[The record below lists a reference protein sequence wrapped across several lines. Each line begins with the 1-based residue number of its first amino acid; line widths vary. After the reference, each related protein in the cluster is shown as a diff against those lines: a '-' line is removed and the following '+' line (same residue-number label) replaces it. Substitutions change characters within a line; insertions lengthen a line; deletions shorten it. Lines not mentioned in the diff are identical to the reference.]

1 MNNGCHPDFCSRKS
15 TVAQYHVEFARV
27 GMNDTSRPDGPDANL
42 PIDTE
47 EATRLEAL
55 RALSLLGT
63 PPSAGFDRIVET
75 ARDLFGAAAA
85 YVSLI
90 EGEREWRKALVGDVA
105 REARRCDGFCRH
117 TIRSDAVLVVE
128 DALDDPRF
136 ASLPIVREGYRFYAG
151 APLVVD
157 GARLGALAVL
167 DRAPRGLGATDRTLL
182 VELAKA
188 VVDEI
193 ERGRGRDAS
202 TLQPSRFTPE
212 RRFQALAAVNACVV
226 WRAAASGEITEAALS
241 GPFAARATADL
252 LGLAWLDLVHPADRR
267 RLFRRGLGARRRGA
281 SFEETLRLS
290 DGEGRWRWTQLRV
303 VPLVREDGTL
313 AEWIGKCM
321 DVHERMLAEDAG
333 RREAER
339 LRLALAAG
347 RMSTWE
353 YDPET
358 RAIVRDAASEAILGV
373 PRDDLEA
380 ALERIHP
387 EDRPFLDAAYAPGG
401 PCCIDAVRY
410 RHPDGRWM
418 WLSTRAQEM
427 RDADGRR
434 RVVGV
439 TFDITER
446 KEAEERAW
454 RAANRD
460 SLTGL
465 ENRAAFQRSLAR
477 ALSCARA
484 TAGRVSILL
493 VDVDDFKD
501 VNDAAGHDAG
511 DALLREVAARLAR
524 VTGSGPHLARLGG
537 DEFAV
542 LIEGHAE
549 VGESLGLAQAIE
561 AGFRAPF
568 MHGGR
573 SLACRASIGVACFP
587 DHADDAQELMMSA
600 DLALFSAKEQGRGRA
615 AVYRPALRAAV
626 EARVALVG
634 EIRAALGGDAIEPHY
649 QPKIDLATGA
659 VTGFEALARWRH
671 PVRGLITPGAFA
683 DAFENAEIA
692 LAIGERMARAVSADL
707 AAWLGQGFDPGTVAI
722 NLSAAEFGRA
732 DLPDVLFAALD
743 EAGVPRWRLG
753 VEVTETV
760 FLGKRAEAVAA
771 TLARFARAGMRIA
784 LDDFG
789 TGYASLTHL
798 KQFPVDDIK
807 IDRSFVRD
815 LERDPGDAAIVAA
828 VIGLGR
834 AFGLRVVAEGV
845 ETGGQEERLRGMGCD
860 EGQGFRFGKPMPAS
874 RVPMFLREHGA
885 ASASAGAGR
894 VLAVG

>member
-1 MNNGCHPDFCSRKS
+1 
-15 TVAQYHVEFARV
+15 
-27 GMNDTSRPDGPDANL
+27 MNDTSRPAGPDANL
-42 PIDTE
+42 LVDTE
-47 EATRLEAL
+47 EAKRLEAL
-55 RALSLLGT
+55 RALSLMDT
-63 PPSAGFDRIVET
+63 PAAAGLDRIVET

-85 YVSLI
+85 FVSLV

-105 REARRCDGFCRH
+105 RETRRCDGFCRH

-167 DRAPRGLGATDRTLL
+167 DHAPRDFDATERALL
-182 VELAKA
+182 TELANAA
-188 VVDEI
+188 VGEI

-202 TLQPSRFTPE
+202 ALQPARFTPE
-212 RRFQALAAVNACVV
+212 RRFQALAAVNACMV
-226 WRAAASGEITEAALS
+226 WRATASGEITDAALS

-267 RLFRRGLGARRRGA
+267 RLFRRALGARRRGA
-281 SFEETLRLS
+281 FFEETLRLC
-290 DGEGRWRWTQLRV
+290 DGQSRWRWTQVRG
-303 VPLVREDGTL
+303 VPLVREDG
-313 AEWIGKCM
+313 AAGEPNGARVGEWIGKCM
-321 DVHERMLAEDAG
+321 DVHERMLAEDAR

-339 LRLALAAG
+339 LGLALTAG
-347 RMSTWE
+347 RMATWE

-358 RAIVRDAASEAILGV
+358 HTILRDAASEEILGV

-380 ALERIHP
+380 AVERIHP
-387 EDRPFLDAAYAPGG
+387 DDRPFLRAAYDPGG
-401 PCCIDAVRY
+401 PCSIDAVRY

-418 WLSTRAQEM
+418 WLATRGREM

-434 RVVGV
+434 RIVGV

-477 ALSCARA
+477 ALSDARGS
-484 TAGRVSILL
+484 AGRVSILL
-493 VDVDDFKD
+493 VDIDDFKD
-501 VNDAAGHDAG
+501 VNDAAGHEAG

-524 VTGSGPHLARLGG
+524 AAGSRARLARLGG

-542 LIEGHAE
+542 LMEGHAE
-549 VGESLGLAQAIE
+549 VGESLGVAQAIE
-561 AGFRAPF
+561 AAFRAPF
-568 MHGGR
+568 THGGR
-573 SLACRASIGVACFP
+573 SLACRVSIGVACYP
-587 DHADDAQELMMSA
+587 DHAADAQALMKCA

-615 AVYRPALRAAV
+615 AVYRPALLAAV

-649 QPKIDLATGA
+649 QPKIDLATG
-659 VTGFEALARWRH
+659 VVSGFEALARWRH

-707 AAWLGQGFDPGTVAI
+707 AAWLGQGLEPGTVAI

-845 ETGGQEERLRGMGCD
+845 ETNGQEERLRGMGCD

-874 RVPMFLREHGA
+874 RVPMFLREHRA
-885 ASASAGAGR
+885 APVRSGP